1 MLVVTDINDIFLPLP
16 DDMLVNLAESRAV
29 IETLLNK
36 LPNMFP
42 PTQNVETAT
51 GTALKAAFEI
61 VVSIIRHTS
70 WLLSLLLLLLFV
82 LSLYINYIVYIY
94 MHM

>member
-61 VVSIIRHTS
+61 VVCAPSHFFRYSLFAPPQTHTTHTHS
-70 WLLSLLLLLLFV
+70 
-82 LSLYINYIVYIY
+82 
-94 MHM
+94 